1 MKEEKI
7 RLKGHMR
14 THKALIKSIIRT
26 RKFEISCISAP
37 QPVKGREDGY
47 CYMYI
52 DGYPTEGSVEADVYI
67 SLIIHI
73 TRKMQRK
80 KITMMRIQ
88 HHIFQLTQKVH
99 LLQVQQE
106 L

>member
-52 DGYPTEGSVEADVYI
+52 DGYPTEGSVEADVYEENRRMFEDFC
-67 SLIIHI
+67 S
-73 TRKMQRK
+73 TRKQQLSSRRK
-80 KITMMRIQ
+80 YKNNRI
-88 HHIFQLTQKVH
+88 
-99 LLQVQQE
+99 
-106 L
+106 

>member
-52 DGYPTEGSVEADVYI
+52 DGYPTVEKLAGCRCVK
-67 SLIIHI
+67 
-73 TRKMQRK
+73 RKEV
-80 KITMMRIQ
+80 TNYVGTN
-88 HHIFQLTQKVH
+88 H
-99 LLQVQQE
+99 
-106 L
+106 

>member
-52 DGYPTEGSVEADVYI
+52 DGYPTEGHVEADVYGEND
-67 SLIIHI
+67 
-73 TRKMQRK
+73 T
-80 KITMMRIQ
+80 KIY
-88 HHIFQLTQKVH
+88 LV
-99 LLQVQQE
+99 V
-106 L
+106 